1 MADENLLCHC
11 LEWTRQLIDKKEE
24 VIVNIVVGGFTFS
37 FDNKKNK
44 EQKHKSP
51 SQIKRNLDR
60 QKEFERRF
68 VKIENKETFENS
80 SAKETAEVDTIS
92 VATQADLV
100 TNEEVETQT
109 TFSSKEIG
117 IQTDDE
123 EHEYIEELDINEKGE
138 ILPKPDEIIIELK
151 FLHDLESWEQVN
163 RHILENLRLKVKGK
177 PCLASN
183 GRHFKIIAMKVMKK
197 DFDKWKFETLNWESI
212 AKPVN
217 ISRISR

>member
-11 LEWTRQLIDKKEE
+11 LEWTRQLIDKKQE
-24 VIVNIVVGGFTFS
+24 VMVNIVVGGFTFS

-92 VATQADLV
+92 VATQVDLV

-138 ILPKPDEIIIELK
+138 ILPKPDEIIIEV
-151 FLHDLESWEQVN
+151 F
-163 RHILENLRLKVKGK
+163 
-177 PCLASN
+177 A
-183 GRHFKIIAMKVMKK
+183 
-197 DFDKWKFETLNWESI
+197 
-212 AKPVN
+212 
-217 ISRISR
+217 